1 MYTIESERKNSM
13 KIKITLGML
22 FLMIFLQL
30 CKKET
35 PAEPVVVL
43 FNLHIEGLVTVDG
56 LPANEVSIVLRD
68 YGSGSV
74 YSELKEVYTDEDGRY
89 SIKYGLQGDTS
100 RFRLYIYAFPPQGS
114 GSSFFDVSITEE
126 LQIINFEFHT
136 D

>member
-1 MYTIESERKNSM
+1 MYTIESEREDSM

-22 FLMIFLQL
+22 FLMIFLPL

-35 PAEPVVVL
+35 PAEPVVVP
-43 FNLHIEGLVTVDG
+43 FNLHIEGSVTVNG
-56 LPANEVSIVLRD
+56 LPANEVRIVLRD

-74 YSELKEVYTDEDGRY
+74 YSILKEVYTDEDGRY

-100 RFRLYIYAFPPQGS
+100 RFRLYLYAFPPQDS
-114 GSSFFDVSITEE
+114 GSSFFEVRITEE
-126 LQIINFEFHT
+126 LQIINFEFQT

>member
-1 MYTIESERKNSM
+1 MYTIESEREDSM

-22 FLMIFLQL
+22 FLMIFLPL

-35 PAEPVVVL
+35 PAEPVVVP
-43 FNLHIEGLVTVDG
+43 FNLHIEGSVTVNG

-74 YSELKEVYTDEDGRY
+74 YSILIEVYTDEDGRY

-100 RFRLYIYAFPPQGS
+100 RFRLYLYAFPLQGS
-114 GSSFFDVSITEE
+114 GSSFFEVRITEE

>member
-1 MYTIESERKNSM
+1 M

-22 FLMIFLQL
+22 FLMIFLPL
-30 CKKET
+30 CDKET
-35 PAEPVVVL
+35 PTEPIVVP
-43 FNLHIEGLVTVDG
+43 FNLHIEGLVTVNG
-56 LPANEVSIVLRD
+56 LPKNGVRIVLRD

-74 YSELKEVYTDEDGRY
+74 YSELKEVYTDKDGRY

-100 RFRLYIYAFPPQGS
+100 RFRLFIYAFPPQGS

-136 D
+136 N